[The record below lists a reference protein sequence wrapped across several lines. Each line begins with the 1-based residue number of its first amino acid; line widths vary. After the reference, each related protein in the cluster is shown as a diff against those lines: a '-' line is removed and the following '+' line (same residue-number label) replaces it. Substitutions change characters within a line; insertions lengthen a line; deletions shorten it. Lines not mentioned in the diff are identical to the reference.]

1 MTSTRL
7 HSYLQL
13 FMSDEPY
20 LLVGVSLNRGKNCET
35 NVLIDRQTDSQAKI
49 RGKNKQTLR
58 YTEIKRDTMQP
69 G

>member
-20 LLVGVSLNRGKNCET
+20 LLVGGRLNRGKNCET
-35 NVLIDRQTDSQAKI
+35 NALIDRQTDSQAKI

-58 YTEIKRDTMQP
+58 HTEIKRDTMQP

>member
-13 FMSDEPY
+13 FMSDESY
-20 LLVGVSLNRGKNCET
+20 LLVGGSLNRGKNCET

-58 YTEIKRDTMQP
+58 YTEIKRDTMRP

>member
-20 LLVGVSLNRGKNCET
+20 LLVGGRLNRGKNCET
-35 NVLIDRQTDSQAKI
+35 NALIDRQTDSQAKI
-49 RGKNKQTLR
+49 SGKKQT
-58 YTEIKRDTMQP
+58 DT
-69 G
+69 